1 MKKFILSFAVLAA
14 FSMSG
19 YGQEAFKH
27 LSIGLEASTAGI
39 GLDLN
44 MPVLKD
50 HLVLKAGFTYGDLG
64 KNFTSQGPDVSEIN
78 AQIDEVNNSLA
89 SAGAPERI
97 DTRFTSFDINIA
109 AKLRMSTAKLLL
121 EYYPAK
127 KSSFHITAGLYC
139 GISPLFAGVG
149 ISGHERFQSELNSLV
164 SEVNELN
171 RKYVDDPN
179 YTPIEIENNAS
190 IYFSMGEKSYEFNS
204 STTQIGLE
212 MPLVRP
218 YLGLG
223 FGRSIPKSHFGFQ
236 FDLGVWYHK
245 GLSLSGIKE
254 VAYDPSYDSLGD
266 FDISTITS
274 VPVYPYVSLR
284 LIYRIF

>member
-1 MKKFILSFAVLAA
+1 MKKCILSFAVLAA
-14 FSMSG
+14 FSMAG

-89 SAGAPERI
+89 SADAPERI

-164 SEVNELN
+164 
-171 RKYVDDPN
+171 
-179 YTPIEIENNAS
+179 
-190 IYFSMGEKSYEFNS
+190 
-204 STTQIGLE
+204 
-212 MPLVRP
+212 
-218 YLGLG
+218 
-223 FGRSIPKSHFGFQ
+223 
-236 FDLGVWYHK
+236 
-245 GLSLSGIKE
+245 
-254 VAYDPSYDSLGD
+254 
-266 FDISTITS
+266 
-274 VPVYPYVSLR
+274 
-284 LIYRIF
+284 

>member
-1 MKKFILSFAVLAA
+1 MKKIAVSFAVLVA
-14 FSMSG
+14 FSLAS

-27 LSIGLEASTAGI
+27 LSVGLEASTAGI

-44 MPVLKD
+44 LPVLKD
-50 HLVLKAGFTYGDLG
+50 HLVLKAGYTYGDLG
-64 KNFTSQGPDVSEIN
+64 MNFLTQGPDVSEIN

-97 DTRFTSFDINIA
+97 NTKFSNFDINIA
-109 AKLRMSTAKLLL
+109 AKLRLSTAKLLL

-149 ISGHERFQSELNSLV
+149 VSGHEKFQSELNSLV

-171 RKYVDDPN
+171 RKYANDPN
-179 YTPIEIENNAS
+179 YTPVEIDDNAS
-190 IYFSMGEKSYEFNS
+190 VCFNMGKKSYELNS

-212 MPLVRP
+212 MPVVRP

-223 FGRSIPKSHFGFQ
+223 FGRSIPKTHFGFQ

-245 GLSLSGIKE
+245 GLSLTGIKE
-254 VAYDPSYDSLGD
+254 VAYDPSYNSLGD
-266 FDISTITS
+266 FDISSITS
-274 VPVYPYVSLR
+274 LPVYPHVSFR

>member
-1 MKKFILSFAVLAA
+1 M
-14 FSMSG
+14 
-19 YGQEAFKH
+19 
-27 LSIGLEASTAGI
+27 
-39 GLDLN
+39 
-44 MPVLKD
+44 
-50 HLVLKAGFTYGDLG
+50 
-64 KNFTSQGPDVSEIN
+64 
-78 AQIDEVNNSLA
+78 
-89 SAGAPERI
+89 
-97 DTRFTSFDINIA
+97 
-109 AKLRMSTAKLLL
+109 
-121 EYYPAK
+121 
-127 KSSFHITAGLYC
+127 
-139 GISPLFAGVG
+139 
-149 ISGHERFQSELNSLV
+149 
-164 SEVNELN
+164 NELN
-171 RKYVDDPN
+171 RKYVDDPD
-179 YTPIEIENNAS
+179 YTPVEIENNAS
-190 IYFSMGEKSYEFNS
+190 IYFSMGKKSYEFNS

-236 FDLGVWYHK
+236 FDLGVWYYK